1 MKKLLELGD
10 HYVSDF
16 IKDDSEMTGRK
27 KYSLDLYLD
36 EELGAPRLKDVA
48 PASTM
53 WGKYWYRKIGRAHV

>member
-16 IKDDSEMTGRK
+16 IKDDSEMAGRK

-36 EELGAPRLKDVA
+36 EELGAPRLKMLHQHPQCGV
-48 PASTM
+48 S
-53 WGKYWYRKIGRAHV
+53 IGIVVQSILA